1 VDVFRDEIALVH
13 VRACSLM
20 LAHCAGARACT
31 LTETCDVSSLVYMRQ
46 HSPFSIA
53 SIHVT
58 PEAIMRHWNARA
70 QEYSVAML
78 MFMHARTVA
87 LVLELAACAERSDWV
102 TYLLLYPVMLMVFI
116 TCNCTNYI
124 VIVSHEIMHWACASP
139 AAHILQRKVGFTKKT
154 KNGRNIFTDQFV
166 EKSVNHVRRF
176 CGKHLLAG
184 MEHKMVFVF
193 QNLPDIVA
201 LTNAQAAFDRGAS
214 VASSRITTRPFRLG
228 GPFWL
233 MMTLLDVTNALGE
246 LGSDFYTTPAGKSK
260 DGLARNRGG
269 APPRDKCVRHAVNGV
284 PVSISGERLSLA
296 FLSLWV
302 TGESRSLQLNSEMLA
317 GKPDMQCE
325 CHAVKSTAKA
335 AGEQGH
341 KLWVKVHSCN
351 LQQLKGGGK

>member
-1 VDVFRDEIALVH
+1 MH

-53 SIHVT
+53 SIQVT

-70 QEYSVAML
+70 QECSVAML
-78 MFMHARTVA
+78 MLMHARTVA

-154 KNGRNIFTDQFV
+154 KNSRNIFTDQFV

-184 MEHKMVFVF
+184 MEHKMVCV
-193 QNLPDIVA
+193 
-201 LTNAQAAFDRGAS
+201 S
-214 VASSRITTRPFRLG
+214 
-228 GPFWL
+228 
-233 MMTLLDVTNALGE
+233 E
-246 LGSDFYTTPAGKSK
+246 
-260 DGLARNRGG
+260 
-269 APPRDKCVRHAVNGV
+269 PPRHCCPHQRAGCVRQRRICGLLQDYYPAFSTRRTFLADDDTARRHKC
-284 PVSISGERLSLA
+284 SG
-296 FLSLWV
+296 
-302 TGESRSLQLNSEMLA
+302 
-317 GKPDMQCE
+317 
-325 CHAVKSTAKA
+325 
-335 AGEQGH
+335 
-341 KLWVKVHSCN
+341 
-351 LQQLKGGGK
+351 